1 MRTLRIALAQINT
14 TVGDFDGNLARI
26 RAAIARAEALGA
38 ELVAFPE
45 QTIPGY
51 PAEDLLLKAEF
62 IEANRRALED
72 LAKDVRHS
80 VVVVGFAEREDDVFN
95 AAAVIQGG
103 AVRGVYRKHHLPNY
117 SVFDEKRY
125 FQAGNEALVFGFGP
139 ITFGVNVCEDMWYP
153 DGPAVAQAGEGGA
166 ELLICLSSSP
176 FFRGKTRNRERMLAT
191 RAADNVA
198 AVAFVNQVGG
208 QDELVFD
215 GSSVILDQHGETIA
229 RARAFEEDLIVA
241 DLDLEQVFRARLHDP
256 RRRDELAPA
265 SAGAIER
272 EQMPVRRIELARE
285 KRPAGRR
292 RPRITPGIA
301 PLLDGLAELYEA
313 LVRGLA
319 DYVAKNHFESVVL
332 GLSGGIDSA
341 LTAVLAVDAL
351 GKDKVVG
358 VSMPSRFTEARSQ
371 EDAKELADRLGIRL
385 MTIPISGMMQAF
397 DQALAGAFKGVRPDV
412 TEENLQARIRGNT
425 LMALS
430 NKFGWL
436 VLATGNKSEVS
447 VGYCTLYGD
456 TAGGFAV
463 LKDVPKLSVYAL
475 SRFRNDRARI
485 AGYEPPIPE
494 STLTRPPTAELRPNQ
509 RDEDSLPPY
518 AVLDPIL
525 EAYVEEDQSPEEMI
539 AAGFLPDVVHRIVRM
554 VDGNEYKRR
563 QSPPGIKVTPRA
575 FGRDRRLPISQA
587 FRRNTKPVKKLT
599 KATPRPRRRAQ
610 RG

>member
-1 MRTLRIALAQINT
+1 MRTLRLALAQINT

-26 RAAIARAEALGA
+26 RAAITRAEALGA
-38 ELVAFPE
+38 EVVAFPE

-62 IEANRRALED
+62 IEANRRALEA
-72 LAKDVRHS
+72 LAKDVGKT
-80 VVVVGFAEREDDVFN
+80 VVVVGFADRQDDVFN
-95 AAAVIQGG
+95 AAAVIQDG

-125 FQAGNEALVFGFGP
+125 FQAGNEPLVFGFGQV
-139 ITFGVNVCEDMWYP
+139 TFGVNVCEDMWYP
-153 DGPAVAQAGEGGA
+153 GGPAVAEAGEGGA
-166 ELLICLSSSP
+166 ELLLNLSSSP

-198 AVAFVNQVGG
+198 VVAFVNQVGG

-241 DLDLEQVFRARLHDP
+241 DLDLESVFRSRLHDP
-256 RRRDELAPA
+256 RRRDELAPGQA
-265 SAGAIER
+265 PDADLK
-272 EQMPVRRIELARE
+272 PVRRIELARE
-285 KRPAGRR
+285 KRPKDARR

-301 PLLDGLAELYEA
+301 PLLDGPAELYEA
-313 LVRGLA
+313 LVRGLG
-319 DYVAKNHFESVVL
+319 DYVAKNRFEHVVL

-341 LTAVLAVDAL
+341 LTATLAVDAL
-351 GKDKVVG
+351 GKDRVVG
-358 VSMPSRFTEARSQ
+358 VSMPSRYTEQRSQ
-371 EDAKELADRLGIRL
+371 DDAKELADRLGMRFL
-385 MTIPISGMMQAF
+385 TIPIADLAQAYEK
-397 DQALAGAFKGVRPDV
+397 ALAGVFKGHRPDV

-456 TAGGFAV
+456 TAGGFAL

-475 SRFRNDRARI
+475 SRYRNERARI
-485 AGYEPPIPE
+485 AGQAPPIPE
-494 STLTRPPTAELRPNQ
+494 STLTRPPSAELRPNQ

-518 AVLDPIL
+518 AVLDPLL
-525 EAYVEEDQSPEEMI
+525 EAYVEEDQSPEELI
-539 AAGFLPDVVHRIVRM
+539 AQGFLPDLVTRVVGM

-563 QSPPGIKVTPRA
+563 QSPPGLKVTPRA

-587 FRRNTKPVKKLT
+587 FRRKVQPEQVVER
-599 KATPRPRRRAQ
+599 AAPRRKRAQ
-610 RG
+610 

>member
-62 IEANRRALED
+62 IDANRRALES

-80 VVVVGFAEREDDVFN
+80 VVVVGFADRQDDVFN
-95 AAAVIQGG
+95 AAAVIEGG
-103 AVRGVYRKHHLPNY
+103 QVRGIYRKHHLPNS

-125 FQAGNEALVFGFGP
+125 FQSGNEPLVFGYGA

-153 DGPAVAQAGEGGA
+153 DGPAVVQAGEGGA
-166 ELLICLSSSP
+166 ELLINLSSSP

-191 RAADNVA
+191 RAADSVA
-198 AVAFVNQVGG
+198 MVAFVNQVGG

-241 DLDLEQVFRARLHDP
+241 DLDLEAVFRARLHDP
-256 RRRDELAPA
+256 RRRDERVPA
-265 SAGAIER
+265 GEAR
-272 EQMPVRRIELARE
+272 DLLPVRRIELPRE
-285 KRPAGRR
+285 KRPGARR

-301 PLLDGLAELYEA
+301 PLLDEPAELYEA
-313 LVRGLA
+313 LVRGLT
-319 DYVAKNHFESVVL
+319 DYVAKNRFEQVVL
-332 GLSGGIDSA
+332 GVSGGIDSA
-341 LTAVLAVDAL
+341 LAATLAADAL
-351 GKDKVVG
+351 GAGRVTG
-358 VSMPSRFTEARSQ
+358 VSMPSRFTEPRSQ
-371 EDAKELADRLGIRL
+371 EDAKELAHRLGMKL
-385 MTIPISGMMQAF
+385 LTIPIGEMMKSY
-397 DQALAGAFKGVRPDV
+397 DQALSATFKGRRPDV

-436 VLATGNKSEVS
+436 VLATGNKSEIS

-475 SRFRNDRARI
+475 ARYRNERARI
-485 AGYEPPIPE
+485 AGQVPPIPE

-509 RDEDSLPPY
+509 RDEDALPPY
-518 AVLDPIL
+518 SVLDPIL

-539 AAGFLPDVVHRIVRM
+539 AAGFLPELVHRVVRL

-587 FRRNTKPVKKLT
+587 FRRKAQPLKKL
-599 KATPRPRRRAQ
+599 KNAPAPRRRAQ

>member
-62 IEANRRALED
+62 IDANRRALAD
-72 LAKDVRHS
+72 LARDVHHS
-80 VVVVGFAEREDDVFN
+80 VVVVGFADRQDDVFN
-95 AAAVIQGG
+95 AAAVIEGG
-103 AVRGVYRKHHLPNY
+103 EVRGVYRKHHLPNY

-125 FQAGNEALVFGFGP
+125 FQAGNEPLVFGYGP
-139 ITFGVNVCEDMWYP
+139 VTFGVNVCEDMWYP

-198 AVAFVNQVGG
+198 VVAFVNQVGG

-215 GSSVILDQHGETIA
+215 GSSVILDQHGETMA

-241 DLDLEQVFRARLHDP
+241 DLDLESVFRARLHDP
-256 RRRDELAPA
+256 RRRDELAPGA
-265 SAGAIER
+265 AGR
-272 EQMPVRRIELARE
+272 ELMPVRRIELARE

-301 PLLDGLAELYEA
+301 PLLDEQSELYGA
-313 LVRGLA
+313 LVRGLE
-319 DYVAKNHFESVVL
+319 DYVSKNRFESVVL

-341 LTAVLAVDAL
+341 LTATLAVDAL
-351 GKDKVVG
+351 GKDRVVG
-358 VSMPSRFTEARSQ
+358 VSMPSRYTEQRSQ
-371 EDAKELADRLGIRL
+371 EDAAELARRLGIRL
-385 MTIPISGMMQAF
+385 LTIPIGEMMKAF
-397 DQALAGAFKGVRPDV
+397 DQALAPAFKGTRADV

-475 SRFRNDRARI
+475 SRHRNERARI
-485 AGYEPPIPE
+485 AGHEPPIPE
-494 STLTRPPTAELRPNQ
+494 PTLTRPPTAELRPNQ

-518 AVLDPIL
+518 AVLDPLL
-525 EAYVEEDQSPEEMI
+525 EAYVEEDQSPEELI
-539 AAGFLPDVVHRIVRM
+539 AAGHLPELVHRVVRM

-587 FRRNTKPVKKLT
+587 FRRNALPKKKLP
-599 KATPRPRRRAQ
+599 KSTPAARRRAQ

>member
-62 IEANRRALED
+62 IEANRRALEA
-72 LAKDVRHS
+72 LAKDVRRS
-80 VVVVGFAEREDDVFN
+80 VVVVGFADRQDDVYN
-95 AAAVIQGG
+95 AAAVIEGG

-125 FQAGNEALVFGFGP
+125 FQAGNEPLVFGYGAV
-139 ITFGVNVCEDMWYP
+139 TFGVNICEDMWYP
-153 DGPAVAQAGEGGA
+153 GGPAVAQAGEGGA
-166 ELLICLSSSP
+166 ELLINLSSSP
-176 FFRGKTRNRERMLAT
+176 FFRGKTRNRERMLST

-198 AVAFVNQVGG
+198 VVAFVNQVGG

-215 GSSVILDQHGETIA
+215 GSSVILDQNGETIA
-229 RARAFEEDLIVA
+229 RARAFDEDLIVA
-241 DLDLEQVFRARLHDP
+241 DLDLESVFRSRLHDP
-256 RRRDELAPA
+256 RRRDELAPGQEPDA
-265 SAGAIER
+265 DLL
-272 EQMPVRRIELARE
+272 PVRRIELARE
-285 KRPAGRR
+285 KRPSGRR
-292 RPRITPGIA
+292 RPRITPGVA
-301 PLLDGLAELYEA
+301 PLLDAPAELYEA

-319 DYVAKNHFESVVL
+319 DYVAKNRFEQVVL

-341 LTAVLAVDAL
+341 LTATLAVDAL
-351 GKDKVVG
+351 GKDRVVG

-371 EDAKELADRLGIRL
+371 HDAKDLADRLGIRFL
-385 MTIPISGMMQAF
+385 TVPIGTMMQAF
-397 DQALAGAFKGVRPDV
+397 DQALAGVFKGKRPDV

-463 LKDVPKLSVYAL
+463 LKDVPKLSVYTL
-475 SRFRNDRARI
+475 SRYRNERARI
-485 AGYEPPIPE
+485 AGQAPPIPE
-494 STLTRPPTAELRPNQ
+494 ATLTRPPTAELRPNQ
-509 RDEDSLPPY
+509 RDEDALPPY

-525 EAYVEEDQSPEEMI
+525 EAYVEQDQSPEEMI
-539 AAGFLPDVVHRIVRM
+539 AQGFLPDMVHRVVRL

-563 QSPPGIKVTPRA
+563 QSPPGIKVTARA
-575 FGRDRRLPISQA
+575 FGRDRRLPISQG
-587 FRRNTKPVKKLT
+587 FRRNSQPKQKLAKTESPKK
-599 KATPRPRRRAQ
+599 RVQ